1 MEEIIA
7 KKANLLPG
15 LIVAAV
21 ISVALLIGG
30 IVLGISMEEPGAA
43 VIGVG
48 IGGILSVVV
57 GIQIYKF
64 IRQPKVLITY
74 SDGKFNF
81 PDGSRCQ
88 PGEITHILLKLTRG
102 RYGTVSSTGGM
113 VITVNGRKIELK
125 NVDRVKQAEARISEI
140 CNGRSP
146 APATAPQEDNP
157 YKI

>member
-30 IVLGISMEEPGAA
+30 IVLGVSMKETGAT
-43 VIGVG
+43 VIGIG
-48 IGGILSVVV
+48 IGGVLSVFV
-57 GIQIYKF
+57 GFQIYKF
-64 IRQPKVLITY
+64 IKQPKILITY

-88 PGEITHILLKLTRG
+88 PNEITHILLKLTRG

-125 NVDRVKQAEARISEI
+125 NVAQVKQAEARISEI
-140 CNGRSP
+140 CNGRRT
-146 APATAPQEDNP
+146 APAPQEDNP